1 MENDK
6 LAQHVSLKEAQ
17 AMGPPPEGNLAV
29 PILRHGSMEAELY
42 SPVDLDHQKPH
53 ERDEIY
59 VVAQGEGEFFNGGSV
74 IKVVP
79 GSFIFVPAGTPHYFQ
94 NFTPG
99 FSVWVV
105 FYGPKG
111 GESNV

>member
-1 MENDK
+1 
-6 LAQHVSLKEAQ
+6 
-17 AMGPPPEGNLAV
+17 MGPPPEGNLAAPV
-29 PILRHGSMEAELY
+29 FSHGSMEAELY
-42 SPVDLDHQKPH
+42 SPVDLDQQEPH
-53 ERDEIY
+53 DRDEIY
-59 VVAQGEGEFFNGGSV
+59 VVAEGVGEFFNGEAAVGV
-74 IKVVP
+74 KP

-111 GESNV
+111 GESIVEQDH